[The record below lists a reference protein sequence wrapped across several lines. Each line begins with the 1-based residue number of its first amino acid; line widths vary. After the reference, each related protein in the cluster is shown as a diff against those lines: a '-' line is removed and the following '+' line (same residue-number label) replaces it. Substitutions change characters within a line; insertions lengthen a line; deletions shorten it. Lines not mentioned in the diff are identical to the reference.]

1 MEYFVPASLTQK
13 RIKIAVV
20 GAGGTGG
27 EIMDLLTRL
36 EFGLKAMGGQGIHV
50 TLYDDDIVEQH
61 NLGSSAFWRN
71 GYWTLQ
77 IHLLSS
83 SYQYDVR
90 S

>member
-61 NLGSSAFWRN
+61 IISLVSVLAQWILDTTNPFA
-71 GYWTLQ
+71 
-77 IHLLSS
+77 
-83 SYQYDVR
+83 
-90 S
+90 